1 MTGSCVQLPAKAD
14 QSTGPSLRN
23 LVKAEGLDITG
34 LSPFLAA
41 ATFNDA
47 FNYFHGITLVQL
59 CPGALGGTW
68 HT

>member
-1 MTGSCVQLPAKAD
+1 M
-14 QSTGPSLRN
+14 
-23 LVKAEGLDITG
+23 KAEGLDITG